1 MTKNEMNYDEQQH
14 QVVRGR
20 DDIKV
25 GDKVAFKDNKYFDA
39 GKIGIVNGVR
49 RGWLFKRYEIL
60 EANLRFYNPGAVI
73 RMWKK
78 YRWQLFKINN

>member
-25 GDKVAFKDNKYFDA
+25 GDLVMYRWDFFCEELVKGEVESIENGFFFRKYVV
-39 GKIGIVNGVR
+39 GNRNG
-49 RGWLFKRYEIL
+49 Y
-60 EANLRFYNPGAVI
+60 Y
-73 RMWKK
+73 KK
-78 YRWQLFKINN
+78 YRWQLFKINS

>member
-25 GDKVAFKDNKYFDA
+25 GDKVSFRRFFRRSW
-39 GKIGIVNGVR
+39 GTVMGVR
-49 RGWLFKRYEIL
+49 GKEFIIHERSKMMDWTGHCLGDQ
-60 EANLRFYNPGAVI
+60 NRFY
-73 RMWKK
+73 KK

>member
-25 GDKVAFKDNKYFDA
+25 GDVVLTNHNDIAEVIGKGKGLFFTRYILKEQSKYEE
-39 GKIGIVNGVR
+39 N
-49 RGWLFKRYEIL
+49 Y
-60 EANLRFYNPGAVI
+60 FYYY
-73 RMWKK
+73 KK
-78 YRWQLFKINN
+78 HRWQLFKINN